1 MKRRTL
7 LLSFLVLVF
16 VTGLFARKVELADAL
31 TVAKNQYAR
40 HAAIADV
47 SALGI
52 KETIIEKIN
61 NQEAFY
67 AFNFEDGGFVIVSA
81 EDAYVPVIGYSL
93 EGAYKNDR
101 PESSLRWLMNDYKNQ
116 IAWLRNNNI
125 EATAEI
131 AADWTA
137 MLQGKKALKNGAKGL
152 EPILPSTWN
161 QDDPYNELCPA
172 DAAGPGGHVYAG
184 CVATTMSQIMFYWR
198 WPLTGSGQHSYNSN
212 YGVLTANYGATT
224 YNWNAMVNSSP
235 VNSNLDMA
243 QLQLHAGI
251 SVNMD
256 YGPDGSGA
264 YSTDVPY
271 ALRTYFKYSNQVTL
285 LNRASY
291 TATVWENNVKG
302 ELDAGRPVYYS
313 GQSPD
318 GGHAFVCDGYNDDT
332 PRLFHFNF
340 GWDGYGD
347 GYFTLANAGGFTSQ
361 QSIVKNFV
369 PSTGY
374 PYFATGLTEITDMVG
389 TVEDGSGPVD
399 DYQSNT
405 DAKWLFNPQTA
416 IDSVTSITISF
427 NRFDLDN
434 GDVIRIYNGADVNAP
449 LVGEYTGTT
458 LPTTFTS
465 TGNKVLIHFITNSS
479 GTANGWFLNY
489 TANRPI
495 FCSGT
500 KIYTTYSGAF
510 DDGSGDFYYTNN
522 TNCMYKINP
531 LYASEATL
539 YFDSF
544 DTETTNDWL
553 KIYDLKNQTL
563 LAEYSGTYTAGNMPA
578 PVTSPHGQFLLIWK
592 SNGSATKQGWSLH
605 YETLNVGVESQELLK
620 AFHLYPNP
628 ATDKLNI
635 SFTVETT
642 QDINIRLADATGKLV
657 YTENEK
663 AFNGTYEKSLNL
675 SQMAKG
681 IYFLSVTGDKGVYN
695 RKVVV
700 K

>member
-291 TATVWENNVKG
+291 TASVWENNVKG

-318 GGHAFVCDGYNDDT
+318 GGHAFVCDGYNDET

-592 SNGSATKQGWSLH
+592 SNGSTTKQGWSLH

-681 IYFLSVTGDKGVYN
+681 IYFLSITGDKGVYN

>member
-7 LLSFLVLVF
+7 LLSVLVLVF
-16 VTGLFARKVELADAL
+16 VTGMFARKVELADAL

-40 HAAIADV
+40 HASISDV
-47 SALGI
+47 SALGV

-116 IAWLRNNNI
+116 IAWLRSNNI

-184 CVATTMSQIMFYWR
+184 CVATTMSQIMYYWR

-224 YNWNAMVNSSP
+224 YNWDAMVNSSP

-243 QLQLHAGI
+243 QLQLHTGI

-291 TATVWENNVKG
+291 TASVWENNVKG

-318 GGHAFVCDGYNDDT
+318 GGHAFVCDGYNDET

-369 PSTGY
+369 PGTGY

-416 IDSVTSITISF
+416 IDSVTSISISF
-427 NRFDLDN
+427 NRFHLDN

-458 LPTTFTS
+458 LPTAFTS

-495 FCSGT
+495 FCTGT
-500 KIYTTYSGAF
+500 KTYTAYSDAF
-510 DDGSGDFYYTNN
+510 DDGSGDFYYINN

-544 DTETTNDWL
+544 DTESTNDWL
-553 KIYDLKNQTL
+553 KIYDLKNQAL
-563 LAEYSGTYTAGNMPA
+563 LAEYSGSYSAGNMPA

-592 SNGSATKQGWSLH
+592 SNGSTTKQGWSLH
-605 YETLNVGVESQELLK
+605 YETLNVGVESQELVK

-657 YTENEK
+657 FAENEK

-681 IYFLSVTGDKGVYN
+681 IYFLSITGDKGVYN